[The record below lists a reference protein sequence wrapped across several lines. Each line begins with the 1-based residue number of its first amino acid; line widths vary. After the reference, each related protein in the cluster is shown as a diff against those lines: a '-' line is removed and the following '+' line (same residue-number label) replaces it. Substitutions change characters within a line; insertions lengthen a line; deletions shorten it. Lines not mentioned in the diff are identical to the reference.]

1 MLRAVGCPGQ
11 AAGNTQA
18 CCSRLSQRLC
28 WGLGCGKEM
37 VLSCLWVSLFLNRD
51 TSRDSEFGALPPS
64 PWAVVSKLPDLTS
77 RPIFWSSH
85 LLMELRVDVCALL
98 NQMGSEVGQERS

>member
-1 MLRAVGCPGQ
+1 MPSRG
-11 AAGNTQA
+11 

-37 VLSCLWVSLFLNRD
+37 VLSCLQVSLPLNRD
-51 TSRDSEFGALPPS
+51 TSGDSEFGAPPPS
-64 PWAVVSKLPDLTS
+64 QWAAVSKLLDLPS

-85 LLMELRVDVCALL
+85 LLVELRVGVCALL
-98 NQMGSEVGQERS
+98 NQMGSEVGQEGS